1 MIWLGDQAHPTGR
14 DPGEDPEP
22 AGLTSGSTTMG
33 TPQNPLGGTGKAERE
48 EGCLV

>member
-22 AGLTSGSTTMG
+22 AGSITMG
-33 TPQNPLGGTGKAERE
+33 TPQNPLGGAGKAERE
-48 EGCLV
+48 EGCLE

>member
-22 AGLTSGSTTMG
+22 AGLTSTTMG

-48 EGCLV
+48 EGCLE